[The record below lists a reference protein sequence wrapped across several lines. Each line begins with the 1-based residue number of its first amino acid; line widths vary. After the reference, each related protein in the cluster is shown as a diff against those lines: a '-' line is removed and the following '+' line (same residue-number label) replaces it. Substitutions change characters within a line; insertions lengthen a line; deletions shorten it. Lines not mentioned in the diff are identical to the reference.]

1 MKQNTQI
8 LLILGLVFTTISQ
21 LILHFYGNNDLLNGV
36 SFGIGLGLIGL
47 SVSRIRLA
55 KLTIQNKK

>member
-1 MKQNTQI
+1 MKQNIQI

-21 LILHFYGNNDLLNGV
+21 FVLLFCGNNDLLNGV

-47 SVSRIRLA
+47 SISKIQLV
-55 KLTIQNKK
+55 KLTIQNK